1 MNIASDYRVSVNG
14 QDVPVYDSGQGAFVG
29 FEAADATTVSVT
41 ADRDF
46 ERVDIRPIHRGI
58 ARDIDGRTITFT
70 LSGPCQV
77 VVELDGD
84 IERPLFVFA
93 DPPET
98 NTPSPDDPDVHYFA
112 AGPAHDVGRIELT
125 DGQTV
130 YIERGAVVRG
140 SIHAEGASNIRI
152 GGRGILD
159 ASDSPGG
166 HLVRFTDCEYVSVE
180 GITIYNNPAWNCVPW
195 HCRHVHIDNIKIIA
209 WRSACD
215 GIDVVSS
222 QRVLIENCFIR
233 NEDDCIAIK
242 AHGDD
247 VRTVIVRDCVLWN
260 GGPGNALEIG
270 FDLATDRISDI
281 LFFNC
286 DIIRVEENGV
296 LTIHNGDRAI
306 VEDVHFEHIHI
317 DDARDQFIDLRVGLS
332 IWSEDCPDEYR
343 PRFDDP
349 DFVWQGSWLG
359 PDDEHLSD
367 YAAGRGLIR
376 DIFFKHITVC
386 GPGIPDSYLLSY
398 DGDHGVANVNIVNL
412 QIAGKD
418 IRSLADGQLHLAI
431 DDWVGT
437 ETDPKEI
444 QFLSP

>member
-1 MNIASDYRVSVNG
+1 MMNAEDYRVSVNG
-14 QDVPVYDSGQGAFVG
+14 RELTVYDSGQGAFVG
-29 FEAADATTVSVT
+29 FESDEPVSVVVE
-41 ADRDF
+41 AARDF
-46 ERVDIRPIHRGI
+46 QRVDIRPIHRNI
-58 ARDIDGRTITFT
+58 EHSIDGRTITFE
-70 LSGPCQV
+70 LDSPRQV

-84 IERPLFVFA
+84 IKRPLFIFA

-98 NTPSPDDPDVHYFA
+98 NVPSPDDPNVHYFA
-112 AGPAHDVGRIELT
+112 AGERYDVGQIELR
-125 DGQTV
+125 DNETV
-130 YIERGAVVRG
+130 YIQRGAVVRG
-140 SIHAEGASNIRI
+140 SIHAEGASNIHI
-152 GGRGILD
+152 AGRGILD

-166 HLVRFTDCEYVSVE
+166 HLVRFTDCEHVSVE

-195 HCRHVHIDNIKIIA
+195 DCRHVHIDNIKIIA

-222 QRVLIENCFIR
+222 RRVLIENCFIR

-247 VRTVIVRDCVLWN
+247 VRTVIVRNCVLWN

-270 FDLATDRISDI
+270 FDLAAERISDI
-281 LFFNC
+281 LFFQC

-306 VEDVHFEHIHI
+306 VEDIHFEHIHV
-317 DDARDQFIDLRVGLS
+317 DDARDQLIDLRVGLS

-359 PDDEHLSD
+359 PDDENLPD

-376 DIFFKHITVC
+376 DVFFKHVTIH
-386 GPGIPDSYLLSY
+386 GDRIPHSFLLSY
-398 DGDHGVANVNIVNL
+398 DADHGVANVNIVNL

-418 IRSLADGQLHLAI
+418 IRSLADGQLHLAT

-437 ETDPKEI
+437 ETDPDEI
-444 QFLSP
+444 HFVD